1 MFRIDLKKTVENRT
15 ATDPKPRILIEPVLS
30 PCRTLV
36 DPLQGTPEL
45 NPKP

>member
-15 ATDPKPRILIEPVLS
+15 ATDPKPRTLIEPVLN
-30 PCRTLV
+30 PCKALV
-36 DPLQGTPEL
+36 DSLQG